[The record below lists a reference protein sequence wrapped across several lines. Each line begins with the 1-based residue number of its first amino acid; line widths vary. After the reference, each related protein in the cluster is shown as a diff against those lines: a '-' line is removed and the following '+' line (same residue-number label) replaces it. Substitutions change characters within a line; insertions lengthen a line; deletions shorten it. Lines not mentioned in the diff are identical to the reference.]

1 MEEMVNKFIEEGKR
15 EHEEMEAFIREFRTT
30 NELLFKERNNSTKR
44 ASNTKYTVLLNKLPS
59 KEKDLG
65 SFTIPCDIGNL
76 HIDIALADLG
86 ASISLMPYTMYE
98 KLGLGEPKPTRMSLE
113 LADRIPIILGRPFLA
128 TARAMIDVFNKKIT
142 LRVGD
147 DEVTFDIDQSIKR
160 LPAEDDDCYGIDD
173 LDETIHLEAQELLED
188 DQMDSFLVNN
198 LEKCVNQSNL
208 ENYGDSEEPI
218 RRITQV
224 DTVYPKTQETRG
236 SERAQNEHLYSAS
249 ANEIDEKKPELKE
262 LPPHLK
268 YAYLKGNESCPII
281 ISSKLT
287 EKEKKSL
294 L

>member
-1 MEEMVNKFIEEGKR
+1 M
-15 EHEEMEAFIREFRTT
+15 
-30 NELLFKERNNSTKR
+30 NERCS
-44 ASNTKYTVLLNKLPS
+44 AVLLNKLPS
-59 KEKDLG
+59 KEKYPG

-76 HIDIALADLG
+76 HIDNALADLG
-86 ASISLMPYTMYE
+86 VSISLMPYTMYE

-113 LADRIPIILGRPFLA
+113 LADRPIQYPRGITENIPIILGRPFLA

-160 LPAEDDDCYGIDD
+160 LPVEDDECYKIDD
-173 LDETIHLEAQELLED
+173 FDETIDLEAQELLED
-188 DQMDSFLVNN
+188 NQMDSFLVNN

-208 ENYGDSEEPI
+208 KNYGNSEEPI

-224 DTVYPKTQETRG
+224 DTAYPKTHETQG

-268 YAYLKGNESCPII
+268 YAYLKGNESC
-281 ISSKLT
+281 L
-287 EKEKKSL
+287 
-294 L
+294 